1 MFDKILLNND
11 LKIEMMTSKGVI
23 EAISYIYV
31 NVADIQQTN
40 TKTRYKVIYKNEM
53 QGVAISSGQYNN

>member
-1 MFDKILLNND
+1 MLNND
-11 LKIEMMTSKGVI
+11 LIIEIMTSKEVI

-40 TKTRYKVIYKNEM
+40 VTVWAKTRLVCTQTEIHFIAPAYSYTK
-53 QGVAISSGQYNN
+53 

>member
-1 MFDKILLNND
+1 MLNND
-11 LKIEMMTSKGVI
+11 LIIEIMTSKEVI

-40 TKTRYKVIYKNEM
+40 TKTRYKAIYKNEM
-53 QGVAISSGQYNN
+53 QGLYLQDSIKTNHTVN

>member
-1 MFDKILLNND
+1 MVLNND
-11 LKIEMMTSKGVI
+11 LIIEIMTSKEVI

-53 QGVAISSGQYNN
+53 QGVAISSGQYKN

>member
-1 MFDKILLNND
+1 MLNND
-11 LKIEMMTSKGVI
+11 LIIEMMTSKEVI
-23 EAISYIYV
+23 EPISYIYV

>member
-1 MFDKILLNND
+1 MLKND
-11 LKIEMMTSKGVI
+11 LIIEIMTSKEVI
-23 EAISYIYV
+23 EPISYIYV

-53 QGVAISSGQYNN
+53 QGAISSGQYKN

>member
-1 MFDKILLNND
+1 MLNND
-11 LKIEMMTSKGVI
+11 LIIEIMTSKEAI

-40 TKTRYKVIYKNEM
+40 TKTRYKAIYKNEM
-53 QGVAISSGQYNN
+53 QGAISSGQYKTNHTVN